1 MQRESA
7 VSRRCSDVHASS
19 VGSTAPP
26 SELVATPSRSSETSK
41 LRILAFVPTER
52 AYTVRTVAYVH
63 HMEPRLRPLSEEEC
77 YLRCY
82 GWRGSDDTVKI
93 VAAGQPLESE
103 SPSALTERI
112 RIAFEARLEAR
123 EPEAA

>member
-1 MQRESA
+1 MRGRA
-7 VSRRCSDVHASS
+7 
-19 VGSTAPP
+19 
-26 SELVATPSRSSETSK
+26 L
-41 LRILAFVPTER
+41 TER
-52 AYTVRTVAYVH
+52 AYTVRTVPYVP

-82 GWRGSDDTVKI
+82 GWRGSEDTVK
-93 VAAGQPLESE
+93 VVPVGRPPETE
-103 SPSALTERI
+103 SPAALTERI